1 MQARRYKTYAIDGV
15 VSVVDPTAF
24 VHPDVLQGVRLTVR
38 LH

>member
-15 VSVVDPTAF
+15 VPVIDPTAF

-38 LH
+38 SH